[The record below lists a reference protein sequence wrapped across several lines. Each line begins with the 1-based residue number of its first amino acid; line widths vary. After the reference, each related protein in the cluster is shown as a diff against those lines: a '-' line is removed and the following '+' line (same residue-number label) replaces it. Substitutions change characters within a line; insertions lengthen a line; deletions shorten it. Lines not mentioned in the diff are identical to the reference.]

1 MCVDCVLASPR
12 IAQVDPDD
20 GPPPEVVL
28 SHLRPSRCSCGKD
41 AQMWDLGP
49 WMRDHWQ
56 RHAKIRG
63 SGSKCGMCLAYGRL
77 DWYSA
82 GPQDRRACATHW
94 MRFRIRCL
102 RVVLVS
108 IKIKPSYKFN

>member
-20 GPPPEVVL
+20 GPPLQVVL
-28 SHLRPSRCSCGKD
+28 SHLTPSRCSCGKD
-41 AQMWDLGP
+41 ARMWDLGP
-49 WMRDHWQ
+49 WMRDHGQ

-82 GPQDRRACATHW
+82 GPQDLR
-94 MRFRIRCL
+94 MRNSL
-102 RVVLVS
+102 DALS
-108 IKIKPSYKFN
+108 HPMPAGSLSFNQNQAIL